1 MTNVTTTLQSLVT
14 YYVGLANWLGLGT
27 GLPGSSTT
35 PANEATGGS
44 PAYARQSTTWNVTG
58 ATSLGSPTIFNVPAG
73 TYGYLLLCSGS
84 SGANMVDWCPFTPQ
98 VITAQTTIT
107 VVPLATAS

>member
-1 MTNVTTTLQSLVT
+1 MTNVSATLTGLVT
-14 YYVGLANWLGLGT
+14 YYVGLGNWMGLATGVPGT
-27 GLPGSSTT
+27 SST

-44 PAYARQSTTWNVTG
+44 PAYARQSTTWNVSA
-58 ATSLGSPTIFNVPAG
+58 ATALGTPVIFNVPAG

-84 SGANMVDWCPFTPQ
+84 SGNNMVDWAPITPQ

-107 VVPLATAS
+107 VVPLGTAA